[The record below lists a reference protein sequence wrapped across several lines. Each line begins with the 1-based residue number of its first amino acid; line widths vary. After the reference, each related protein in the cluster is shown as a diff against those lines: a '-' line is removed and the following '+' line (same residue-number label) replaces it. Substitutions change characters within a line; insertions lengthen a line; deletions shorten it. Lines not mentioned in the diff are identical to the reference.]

1 MERIIGELSFWGLL
15 RASIEIFIIFLMLY
29 FVLGFMQGT
38 RGVGIIRGLVFSLV
52 IATVALLFIIRKF
65 QLYTVDWLLTE
76 FLPWVTIPF
85 IILFQPE
92 LRRAL
97 VRLGQNP
104 LLGAFFRTE
113 TPAIEEVVKAATA
126 LSKNRLGG
134 IIAIERKVGL
144 DNFIEGGTRINADLS
159 SDLINTI
166 FWPGSP
172 MHDGAVIVQG
182 QKLAAAG
189 CLLPLSDS
197 PDVDKALGTRH
208 RAGLGL
214 TEETDAISIIV
225 SERTGNVSLAVRGQL
240 TSGYDAQGLK
250 KALEQLLGPTDH
262 NHKETSLD

>member
-1 MERIIGELSFWGLL
+1 
-15 RASIEIFIIFLMLY
+15 
-29 FVLGFMQGT
+29 MQGT
-38 RGVGIIRGLVFSLV
+38 RGVGILRGLVFLLV
-52 IATVALLFIIRKF
+52 IATVTLLFIIRKF

-92 LRRAL
+92 FRRAL

-104 LLGAFFRTE
+104 FLGAFFRAE
-113 TPAIEEVVKAATA
+113 APILEEVVKAAAT

-144 DNFIEGGTRINADLS
+144 DNFIEGGNRINADLS

-182 QKLAAAG
+182 NKIAAAG
-189 CLLPLSDS
+189 CLLPLSDN
-197 PDVDKALGTRH
+197 PNIDKALGTRH

-240 TSGYDAQGLK
+240 SGGYDAQGLR
-250 KALEQLLGPTDH
+250 KALDQLLGQVDH
-262 NHKETSLD
+262 NSKEASLG

>member
-1 MERIIGELSFWGLL
+1 MERIVGDIDPEAFL
-15 RASIEIFIIFLMLY
+15 RASVEIFIIFLMLY

-52 IATVALLFIIRKF
+52 IATIALLFIIRKF

-104 LLGAFFRTE
+104 FLGAFFRTE
-113 TPAIEEVVKAATA
+113 PPIVDEVVKAAST

-144 DNFIEGGTRINADLS
+144 DNFIERGNRINADLS
-159 SDLINTI
+159 SELINTI

-182 QKLAAAG
+182 QKIAATG
-189 CLLPLSDS
+189 CLLPLSDN
-197 PDVDKALGTRH
+197 PNVDKTLGTRH

-240 TSGYDAQGLK
+240 TSGYDAPGLR

-262 NHKETSLD
+262 NSKEAKLA